1 MTGLLT
7 ILEGAGKGTSK
18 SLTSALMIVGRS
30 KNADL
35 QVEDPLVSRRHL
47 EIRVEADGVFV
58 ENKSTQGSSLNG
70 KPLVGVVSLNP
81 GDVIEIGTTK
91 MRFEEAA
98 AAPPPS
104 AMGSA
109 SFESEIDGT
118 RIADPG
124 VEVQRQKKEAAADET
139 RAVVEDGTRMLAA
152 AELPNWVAQ
161 EKKEKK
167 LHPKECWQEFSW
179 FFCWRSAA
187 AATGI

>member
-98 AAPPPS
+98 AAQPASEMDPARSDAQS
-104 AMGSA
+104 AV
-109 SFESEIDGT
+109 T
-118 RIADPG
+118 RIAAPG
-124 VEVQRQKKEAAADET
+124 VEVQRKKKKAAAEEA
-139 RAVVEDGTRMLAA
+139 RAVVEDGT
-152 AELPNWVAQ
+152 Q
-161 EKKEKK
+161 
-167 LHPKECWQEFSW
+167 
-179 FFCWRSAA
+179 
-187 AATGI
+187 